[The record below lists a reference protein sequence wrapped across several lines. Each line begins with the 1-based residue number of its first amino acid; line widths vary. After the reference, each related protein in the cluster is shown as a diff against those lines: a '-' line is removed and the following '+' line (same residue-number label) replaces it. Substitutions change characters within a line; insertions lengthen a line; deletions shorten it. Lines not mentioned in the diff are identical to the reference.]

1 MLTNLKQL
9 YISSNGIE
17 VLENL
22 DQNVNLTTID
32 YAANKITKLD
42 NLHTLDKI
50 TEFWFNDN
58 QVSDWS
64 EIDKLAQMKELE
76 TVYFEWNPIQT
87 LCPADYLRK
96 MKLTLPLL
104 LQIDATL
111 C

>member
-1 MLTNLKQL
+1 M
-9 YISSNGIE
+9 IRAFESIF
-17 VLENL
+17 
-22 DQNVNLTTID
+22 
-32 YAANKITKLD
+32 KLRWYS
-42 NLHTLDKI
+42 L
-50 TEFWFNDN
+50 

-64 EIDKLAQMKELE
+64 EIDKLAHMKELE